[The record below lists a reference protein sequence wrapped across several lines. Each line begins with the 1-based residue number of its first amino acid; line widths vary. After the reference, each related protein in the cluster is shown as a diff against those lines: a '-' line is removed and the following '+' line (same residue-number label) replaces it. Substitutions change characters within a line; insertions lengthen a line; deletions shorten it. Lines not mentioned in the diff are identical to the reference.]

1 MHRASVL
8 CDGAWRTEDKA
19 ASAFCDGAFLKTLKR
34 QAHVWN
40 LHCISKYIAEVFICN
55 FTAKWR
61 RLCIDLFCYLR
72 RLNLKSQQAEAYKYL
87 LYAWAACTIYLHMS
101 IYLSRGVY
109 IYIHMNV
116 YTFTWDAY
124 LDPSQFHRG
133 NEAHLCCEVIA
144 WTPFAIFSVCNEPH
158 R

>member
-1 MHRASVL
+1 M
-8 CDGAWRTEDKA
+8 
-19 ASAFCDGAFLKTLKR
+19 
-34 QAHVWN
+34 WN

-133 NEAHLCCEVIA
+133 NEAHLCCEVTA
-144 WTPFAIFSVCNEPH
+144 WTPFALSSPRLQLNIVTWEVCGCRLRH
-158 R
+158 THALRLLSRSFLAARATAL